1 MNNYFTF
8 LNSSIGKKILM
19 SISGIFISLFLI
31 FHLINNMMLF
41 AGADTFNSLVESL
54 ESIKPII
61 RIMEVTLLVIFLTHI
76 INGIKLTIDNRRA
89 TPVKYLMSDGTQNS
103 SIYSKTMIISGI
115 IILLF
120 LIIHLKYFWYT
131 YQIHQFIGEEKYFD
145 VILRSNLGFLNNT
158 PTAIFYIIAIIFI
171 GSHLKHGFQSSIK
184 TLGLYGN
191 KNKSFIN
198 FLGIILWFIIP
209 VLFISIIIAIQ
220 MGIIN

>member
-54 ESIKPII
+54 ETIKPII
-61 RIMEVTLLVIFLTHI
+61 RVMEVTLLAIFLTHI
-76 INGIKLTIDNRRA
+76 INGIKLTIDNKRA
-89 TPVKYLMSDGTQNS
+89 TPIKYSISDGTQNS
-103 SIYSKTMIISGI
+103 SIYSKTMIISGV

-131 YQIHQFIGEEKYFD
+131 YQIHQFIPGEKYFD
-145 VILRSNLGFLNNT
+145 VILRSDLGFLNNT
-158 PTAIFYIIAIIFI
+158 PTAIFYIIAIMFI

-184 TLGLYGN
+184 TLGL
-191 KNKSFIN
+191 
-198 FLGIILWFIIP
+198 
-209 VLFISIIIAIQ
+209 
-220 MGIIN
+220 